1 MPKVDDRIGPYQLI
15 KKIGKGGFGEVW
27 LAKNVTA
34 LVSRNPQ
41 VALKIPHDEDV
52 DLDAI
57 KQEAAIWLA
66 ATGHDNV
73 LPFIEA
79 NVYGDQVV
87 IVSEYAPDGSL
98 HGWLKPHG
106 GRAPSTEM
114 AIELIGGI
122 LNGLAHLHARNIIHR
137 DLKPDNIL
145 LQGTTPRITDFGI
158 SRIFK
163 TTTKRTQ
170 VVGTPVYMA
179 PEAFDGERNQ
189 QTDVWSVGVMLY
201 QLLAGRL
208 PFKGETYEEVKNV
221 VLAKPP
227 HPMPESVPLW
237 LQRVVTKA
245 IEKKPEA
252 RYKTAKEMLSALQP
266 PVANTPTT
274 VPKSKHPQ
282 PQRVAVSPKLKKSSR
297 RVWVGSIGTGLAFI
311 SIWAGVSRM
320 TRDTGTAEPTPTA
333 TVAPSSTVTP
343 KPKPTATASAL
354 PKPSVTPVP
363 KVTPTATLIPKPTAM
378 PTPSPKI
385 KPSPLLT
392 PPVIEPKQ
400 RPVPVERAVPRVVV
414 PDKPKPLPA
423 KPKPDDIF
431 KRKPKPDD
439 IFRKEKKVSF

>member
-66 ATGHDNV
+66 ASGHDNV

-79 NVYGDQVV
+79 NIYGDQVV

-98 HGWLKPHG
+98 HASLKPHG
-106 GRAPSTEM
+106 GGAPSTEK
-114 AIELIGGI
+114 AIELIVGI

-145 LQGTTPRITDFGI
+145 LQGSTPRITDFGI

-163 TTTKRTQ
+163 TTTQRTMI
-170 VVGTPVYMA
+170 VGTPVYMA

-208 PFKGETYEEVKNV
+208 PFPGETYEEVRHV
-221 VLAKPP
+221 VLTKPP
-227 HPMPESVPLW
+227 HPMPATVPLW
-237 LQRVVTKA
+237 LQQVVTKA
-245 IEKKPEA
+245 ISKNPKA
-252 RYKTAKEMLSALQP
+252 RYKTATKMLSALRP
-266 PVANTPTT
+266 PEP
-274 VPKSKHPQ
+274 PPPSP
-282 PQRVAVSPKLKKSSR
+282 SPKPKYSR
-297 RVWVGSIGTGLAFI
+297 RILVGSIGTLLFI
-311 SIWAGVSRM
+311 SIWAGIHQIGDGNV
-320 TRDTGTAEPTPTA
+320 EPTPTA
-333 TVAPSSTVTP
+333 TVAPSLTLIP
-343 KPKPTATASAL
+343 KPKPTATA
-354 PKPSVTPVP
+354 TP
-363 KVTPTATLIPKPTAM
+363 KVLTKLTSTPTPTPIPTAT

-385 KPSPLLT
+385 KPTPLPTPMPT
-392 PPVIEPKQ
+392 PPVIVPKK
-400 RPVPVERAVPRVVV
+400 RPVPVERVVPHVVV
-414 PDKPKPLPA
+414 PDKPKPAPR
-423 KPKPDDIF
+423 PKKQDPDCIF
-431 KRKPKPDD
+431 TGRCK
-439 IFRKEKKVSF
+439 